1 MQPISKVIGSSYWSC
16 WSIRSLSQPKGK
28 YYDHMGRTRYVLE
41 EKASDIFDRGL
52 GENWFLCGWAMR
64 ATVDAIV
71 TRQQAG
77 HGNRSDKTAKN
88 RTAFQVQNGLD
99 SSVLCHQDVPVTEE
113 RLPKAD
119 FSHFYPH
126 VIHLY
131 NLQKDPFEDA
141 NVALT
146 NQDRV
151 EQMVSRLREKV
162 KNDPDHHF
170 AVQNQFVSQAI
181 PDLFLFLT
189 GVLVSILVVIFLWA
203 IC

>member
-1 MQPISKVIGSSYWSC
+1 MDVPVSRRRTIHNIGSAVAGGEAHQTRHHHASPPYWNITCLWIMQPISKVIGSSYWSC

-88 RTAFQVQNGLD
+88 RTAFQVQNGWT
-99 SSVLCHQDVPVTEE
+99 HP
-113 RLPKAD
+113 
-119 FSHFYPH
+119 FSATKMSGHRRTAA
-126 VIHLY
+126 
-131 NLQKDPFEDA
+131 Q
-141 NVALT
+141 
-146 NQDRV
+146 
-151 EQMVSRLREKV
+151 
-162 KNDPDHHF
+162 
-170 AVQNQFVSQAI
+170 
-181 PDLFLFLT
+181 
-189 GVLVSILVVIFLWA
+189 G
-203 IC
+203 